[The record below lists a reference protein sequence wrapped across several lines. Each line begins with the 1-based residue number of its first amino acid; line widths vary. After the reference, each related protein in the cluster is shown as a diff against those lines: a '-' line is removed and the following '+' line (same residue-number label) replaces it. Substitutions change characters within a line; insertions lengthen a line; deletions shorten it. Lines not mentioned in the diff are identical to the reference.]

1 MKNKKNEMK
10 SENEKI
16 KVLKFGRGL
25 NKYDL
30 SGLNSIKK
38 NARVVKSKNKIS
50 PKLKRQ
56 LLKNYGFFVEG
67 N

>member
-1 MKNKKNEMK
+1 MKNEKNEMK
-10 SENEKI
+10 SKNEKI

-38 NARVVKSKNKIS
+38 NAKVVKSKNKIS